1 MITGLQSFVLHSSR
15 DREHLCKPSWN
26 VLLSLQHGGADLSF
40 IPPPFSPQLCGLLRM
55 IGVLASPTHKDF
67 LCSCEVPRVQ
77 RGDEDCR
84 RLFSAQ
90 LSGTRSNLR
99 RGKRC
104 PEVPVEWRFWVPGS
118 FCPFQGCFRTG
129 MWLLGQ
135 GVQERPNQG
144 NSLLFDFFFMGF

>member
-1 MITGLQSFVLHSSR
+1 MEELIY
-15 DREHLCKPSWN
+15 
-26 VLLSLQHGGADLSF
+26 SLF
-40 IPPPFSPQLCGLLRM
+40 PPPFSPQLCGLLRM

-67 LCSCEVPRVQ
+67 LCSCEAPRVQ

-99 RGKRC
+99 WGKRC
-104 PEVPVEWRFWVPGS
+104 PEVPAERRLWVPGS
-118 FCPFQGCFRTG
+118 LCPSQGCFPTG

-144 NSLLFDFFFMGF
+144 NSLLFDFFSWGFDAAASNFRPGVSRKCRLPDVDCGPGLHSWNH